1 LVKILKFFDVNADPD
16 PRYGNLFGPESEIRD
31 GKNSDSGSGINI
43 PDPQHW
49 LEITQLGFNICSADV
64 ATPFILLSNV
74 FMITCP
80 DYDNS
85 NYPLF
90 NSFS

>member
-1 LVKILKFFDVNADPD
+1 MLKFFDVNADPD
-16 PRYGNLFGPESEIRD
+16 PRSGNLFGPESEIRD
-31 GKNSDSGSGINI
+31 GKNSGSGSGINI

-49 LEITQLGFNICSADV
+49 LEITQLGLTLNIFLADV
-64 ATPFILLSNV
+64 AASFILLSNV

-80 DYDNS
+80 DYVNF

>member
-1 LVKILKFFDVNADPD
+1 MNADPD
-16 PRYGNLFGPESEIRD
+16 PGSGTLFGPESETRD
-31 GKNSDSGSGINI
+31 GKNLDSGSGINI
-43 PDPQHW
+43 PDPQQW
-49 LEITQLGFNICSADV
+49 LVITQLGFNICTADV
-64 ATPFILLSNV
+64 AASFILLSNV

-80 DYDNS
+80 DYVNF